1 MVHSVGQ
8 QRDTGQTTAAASQ
21 AIRLFQ
27 GYALIM
33 EWAAYND
40 SRKADWEAI
49 GRGKTSQVLL
59 CARLFIFI

>member
-1 MVHSVGQ
+1 MG
-8 QRDTGQTTAAASQ
+8 
-21 AIRLFQ
+21 
-27 GYALIM
+27 
-33 EWAAYND
+33 